1 MTPIAAQAATFQPVL
16 HEGVNMRRYSKST
29 EILVLQVLQS
39 DRTKSIHVI
48 WEVSL
53 ELRLEVESSKIL
65 QELHVCTLMDEHPR
79 YDGRLRT
86 LQVLDR
92 QLL

>member
-16 HEGVNMRRYSKST
+16 HEGVNMRRYSNST

-53 ELRLEVESSKIL
+53 ELRLEVESSEIL
-65 QELHVCTLMDEHPR
+65 PKLHVDKAMDEHPM
-79 YDGRLRT
+79 YGGPHHT
-86 LQVLDR
+86 V
-92 QLL
+92 